1 MPSRLN
7 HLALQVV
14 TPEPAQRGA
23 AVEVR
28 PIIDGEDIL
37 ATAFEEGPAEDPRRL
52 LRPSSPL
59 MPSREPKEIRLAE
72 ADCTEGCC
80 GAVYVTITREDATVV
95 WNGWRN
101 PDDGELDLPSYRFD
115 ARQYEAEV
123 QRAVA
128 DHSWEWPAR
137 TIARLL
143 EEGLRQEPQWLD
155 RWECELAWVSA
166 LPWERDRVAVV
177 FFFQPDQPGQPAY
190 RDERPW
196 LQFRIALS
204 VTDEAPEVQADRR
217 LQELLL
223 SDPKAIGDVC
233 GGSREFADELG
244 YPWPETFL
252 A

>member
-1 MPSRLN
+1 MPSKMN
-7 HLALQVV
+7 HIALQVV
-14 TPEPAQRGA
+14 TPEPAQRGG

-37 ATAFEEGPAEDPRRL
+37 ATAFDEGPAEDPRHL
-52 LRPSSPL
+52 LSPSSPL
-59 MPSREPKEIRLAE
+59 MPSLEPKEVRLAE

-80 GAVYVTITREDATVV
+80 GAVFVTITREDATVV
-95 WNGWRN
+95 WHGWRN
-101 PDDGELDLPSYRFD
+101 PDDDELDLPAYRFD

-143 EEGLRQEPQWLD
+143 EEGLRQQTRWLD
-155 RWECELAWVSA
+155 RWECELAWASA
-166 LPWERDRVAVV
+166 LPWERDRVTVV
-177 FFFQPDQPGQPAY
+177 FFFQPGEPTS

-204 VTDEAPEVQADRR
+204 VTDDAPVAQADRM
-217 LQELLL
+217 LQELL
-223 SDPKAIGDVC
+223 SQDPRAIGHVC
-233 GGSREFADELG
+233 GGSREFAGQLG
-244 YPWPETFL
+244 YPWPERFP

>member
-1 MPSRLN
+1 MPSHMN
-7 HLALQVV
+7 QFALQVV
-14 TPEPAQRGA
+14 TPEPTQRGG

-37 ATAFEEGPAEDPRRL
+37 ATAFEEGAAEDPRRL
-52 LRPSSPL
+52 LLPSSPL
-59 MPSREPKEIRLAE
+59 MPSREPKEVRLAE
-72 ADCTEGCC
+72 ADCTEECC

-95 WNGWRN
+95 WHGWRN
-101 PDDGELDLPSYRFD
+101 PDDDELDLPSYRFD

-143 EEGLRQEPQWLD
+143 EEGLSRQTQWLD

-166 LPWERDRVAVV
+166 LPWERDRIAVV
-177 FFFQPDQPGQPAY
+177 FFFQPGQPIN

-204 VTDEAPEVQADRR
+204 VTGEAPEVQADRMS
-217 LQELLL
+217 QGLLL
-223 SDPKAIGDVC
+223 EDPKAIGHVC

-244 YPWPETFL
+244 YPWPERFPP
-252 A
+252 